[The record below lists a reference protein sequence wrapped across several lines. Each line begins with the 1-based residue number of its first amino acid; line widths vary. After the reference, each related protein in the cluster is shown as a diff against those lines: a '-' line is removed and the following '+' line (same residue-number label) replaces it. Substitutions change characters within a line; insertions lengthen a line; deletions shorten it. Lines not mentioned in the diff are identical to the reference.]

1 MHLEVYYDARVGQEV
16 VMPRAALS
24 IAVVL
29 ISSSL
34 ASAQLI
40 DAVRSRRAPV
50 PAFAAA
56 ELPSREYSLSRYPK
70 TEEPCVEAARRV
82 AAAFAEA
89 TGAKVLKSYC
99 VTDGSDS
106 FALKV
111 VYESQ
116 AALRPVTTLSR
127 TSPDAGFG
135 AFESRAA
142 CEAALAGE
150 SAAFRGAT
158 GLAPVA
164 AFCLPG
170 GPSDRRTWSM
180 RLDGF
185 GAPRLSP
192 HSRTLPVFTRPD
204 GMTREQFLG
213 GIKDALVAQGVEARH
228 VAWRPT
234 FGYAELTVSYYGD
247 RRHTL
252 PLDEPVRVD
261 TKEQCREALAEVR
274 PWAAARTPAPLA
286 LYCGQSMTGWE
297 LAWMFKEAASLK
309 AEAAPDSFKS
319 RADCLKGR
327 AAVAERQRTELGR
340 SVIGAVCSRD
350 PLESDWKAVVFAD

>member
-1 MHLEVYYDARVGQEV
+1 
-16 VMPRAALS
+16 MPRAALTVV
-24 IAVVL
+24 AVL

-40 DAVRSRRAPV
+40 DAVRARRAPV
-50 PAFAAA
+50 PAFEAA

-70 TEEPCVEAARRV
+70 SEEPCVEAARRV

-99 VTDGSDS
+99 VADGADA
-106 FALKV
+106 FGIKV
-111 VYESQ
+111 VYESETR
-116 AALRPVTTLSR
+116 LPLVTTLSR

-135 AFESRAA
+135 AFASRAA
-142 CEAALAGE
+142 CEAALTEEAG
-150 SAAFRGAT
+150 AFRTAT

-164 AFCLPG
+164 AYCLAG

-185 GAPRLSP
+185 GTPKLSP
-192 HSRTLPVFTRPD
+192 RNRTVPVFTRPD
-204 GMTREQFLG
+204 GMTREEFLG

-228 VAWRPT
+228 VGWRPT
-234 FGYAELTVSYYGD
+234 FGYAEMTVSYYGD
-247 RRHTL
+247 RLYGL

-261 TKEQCREALAEVR
+261 TQEQCREALAEVR

-309 AEAAPDSFKS
+309 AEAAPDTFKS

-340 SVIGAVCSRD
+340 SVVGTVCSRD
-350 PLESDWKAVVFAD
+350 PLESGWKAVVFAD